1 LLTIAPLG
9 KGVIVK
15 KVMLLCTLLVTSF
28 IFSSCSPILQGAAA
42 VTTVATMSNDR
53 RSAGEIIDDKTLNFN
68 LSNIVRKDA
77 ILEDMHINF
86 MVYNKAVLML
96 GEAPSIE
103 ARDYLEKQIK
113 QKIPKIRK
121 FINEV
126 SVMPNSSYLSRAKDG
141 IITVQVDALFL
152 DQEVFHPT
160 HVRVITE
167 RKTVY
172 LMGSVTKREAEH
184 ATNLATKAKNVDKVV
199 KLFNYLLVRPAEE
212 IERDNKRKVEAERRA
227 ELEAKKT
234 ELEAAQTALQQQINE
249 LSTN

>member
-1 LLTIAPLG
+1 
-9 KGVIVK
+9 
-15 KVMLLCTLLVTSF
+15 MLLCTLLVTSF

-167 RKTVY
+167 RRTVY
-172 LMGSVTKREAEH
+172 LMGAVTKREAEH

-234 ELEAAQTALQQQINE
+234 ELEAAQTVLQQQINE

>member
-1 LLTIAPLG
+1 
-9 KGVIVK
+9 
-15 KVMLLCTLLVTSF
+15 MLLCTLLVTSF

-160 HVRVITE
+160 HIRVITE